1 TRRADF
7 YPLDL
12 LVQHYRNDAD
22 GLCCE
27 LVKGVDVSQE
37 SSSPSLSIPISS
49 RHFQASKRR
58 STNSRDFIE
67 LLWQD
72 GQPMLVTELLSK
84 GSLLNYLRSRG
95 QTVIMPENQIQ
106 FCPILMQQCI
116 ARDATCKS
124 DPNAHRSRFP
134 ETSAAGMAYLAGKQ
148 LVHRDLAARN
158 ILLDDDCRAK
168 RRSEQLPVPRS
179 EYLLKWTAPECVK
192 DHAKFS
198 TKSDVWSFAVLLW
211 EIYTFGRMPY
221 PRIKT
226 DQVLKH
232 VLNGYRMEMP
242 ERCPS
247 DVYKL
252 MRRCWELTPEQRPNF
267 DEIAPLVAGCAAGA
281 GASGAGAGALVLAR
295 LWCWPL
301 GASGAGRLLVLALCA
316 GALVLVLWCGAFWC
330 WRLWAG
336 ASGAGAS
343 GAGASGAG
351 ASGAWRAC
359 WCWRLWCWRLW
370 CCASGAASGGWRP
383 GAGACWLAPLCCWR
397 LWCWRLWCWRLV
409 LAPLVLAPLVL
420 ALWCWRWCWR
430 LWCWRPGAGA
440 SGLGSGAGASG
451 AGRLWCALAPLVL
464 APLVLVLAPLVL
476 APLVLRL
483 LVLAPL
489 VLAPL
494 VLAACCA
501 GALVAGALVLALW
514 CWRPLVL
521 ALWLLAPLVGASVL
535 TTMI

>member
-1 TRRADF
+1 MHPAMTASQTAPRQISVGQTVFVLFDYAGKCAEDLPIKEGEDLTVVECLDDPNWIVAENSRHQKGLVPENYIALGDSEDLSAYPWFHGSISRAETDKRLVPRNINGLFLVRLSSNHPGDLTLSVVFSNQVSHYHVKKVTFNSARFYYTIDEESRF

-27 LVKGVDVSQE
+27 LVKGVDVSQVNLHHQ
-37 SSSPSLSIPISS
+37 PQHPHQQ
-49 RHFQASKRR
+49 RHFQASNGDLQIHEVIGRGEFSEVRR
-58 STNSRDFIE
+58 GTYRNEQVAVKCMISGGAAAAAASTAAPELAGSNAANNNSKPPTEAEIAALSEEAELMRKLNHTNLVRFIE

-106 FCPILMQQCI
+106 FALDI
-116 ARDATCKS
+116 
-124 DPNAHRSRFP
+124 
-134 ETSAAGMAYLAGKQ
+134 AAGMAYLAGKQ

-168 RRSEQLPVPRS
+168 VADFGLAKSFRDSKQHSNGGSGGAAPGAQERIP
-179 EYLLKWTAPECVK
+179 LKWTAPECVK

-267 DEIAPLVAGCAAGA
+267 DEIVQQLKTIEAN
-281 GASGAGAGALVLAR
+281 
-295 LWCWPL
+295 
-301 GASGAGRLLVLALCA
+301 
-316 GALVLVLWCGAFWC
+316 
-330 WRLWAG
+330 
-336 ASGAGAS
+336 
-343 GAGASGAG
+343 
-351 ASGAWRAC
+351 
-359 WCWRLWCWRLW
+359 
-370 CCASGAASGGWRP
+370 
-383 GAGACWLAPLCCWR
+383 
-397 LWCWRLWCWRLV
+397 
-409 LAPLVLAPLVL
+409 
-420 ALWCWRWCWR
+420 
-430 LWCWRPGAGA
+430 
-440 SGLGSGAGASG
+440 
-451 AGRLWCALAPLVL
+451 
-464 APLVLVLAPLVL
+464 
-476 APLVLRL
+476 
-483 LVLAPL
+483 
-489 VLAPL
+489 
-494 VLAACCA
+494 
-501 GALVAGALVLALW
+501 
-514 CWRPLVL
+514 
-521 ALWLLAPLVGASVL
+521 
-535 TTMI
+535 